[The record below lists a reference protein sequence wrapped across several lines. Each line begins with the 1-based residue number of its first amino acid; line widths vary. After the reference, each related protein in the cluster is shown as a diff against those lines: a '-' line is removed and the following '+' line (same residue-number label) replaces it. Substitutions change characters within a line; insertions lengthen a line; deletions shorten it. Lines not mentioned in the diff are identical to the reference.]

1 MNGEDKQPQSGDHP
15 GAAAQAAA
23 PQPSAAADAGARS
36 GPLSGVRIVEFEGI
50 GPVPLAAMILADMG
64 ADIVRLGRP
73 GSQDPGAPVLDR
85 GRTIVGVDLKSDAG
99 RAAALDL
106 LGRADA
112 LVEGFRPGVMERLGL
127 GPEAVHAV
135 NPRLVYGRMTGWGQ
149 HGPMAPR
156 AGHDLNY
163 ISLTGALHAIGR
175 AGEVPPPPLNL
186 IGDYGGGAMFLVA
199 GVLAGL
205 VRARTTGAGD
215 VVDAAMTDGTINL
228 LAMFHA
234 FLASGRWQDRR
245 QANLLD
251 GATPFYRCYE
261 CADGRYVAVGCLEPQ
276 FYAALLAGLEL
287 DPAAWPQFDL
297 KSWPAM
303 TQTFAACF
311 KARDRDHW
319 AAHFA
324 ATDACVTPVLSF
336 AEAPDHPHNRARQS
350 YVELGGVTQPAPA
363 PRFRDAPS
371 AARPAE
377 RIELED
383 ALARWG

>member
-1 MNGEDKQPQSGDHP
+1 MNGEDNQPQSGDRP
-15 GAAAQAAA
+15 GTPERAAGS
-23 PQPSAAADAGARS
+23 PQQNAGRS

-64 ADIVRLGRP
+64 ADIVQLGRP

-99 RAAALDL
+99 RGAALDL
-106 LGRADA
+106 LARADA
-112 LVEGFRPGVMERLGL
+112 LLEGFRPGVMERLGL

-276 FYAALLAGLEL
+276 FYAALLAGLAL

-303 TQTFAACF
+303 TETFAACF

-324 ATDACVTPVLSF
+324 DTDACVTPVLSF

-377 RIELED
+377 RIALEE